1 MNTNR
6 TPLPSLS
13 EDFKNY
19 INSFDKEF
27 VEPLD
32 LYYQAH
38 SDVFH
43 PFQEKDKSGYS
54 KHFSSTADLYLNKM
68 LDNYS
73 SLEAKVKHRVW
84 NSLRTLF
91 DGSEVKVD
99 IGEKSSA
106 ASAIRRNGERRL
118 EGQESRQR
126 KNMGNRMDML
136 FFCDGCELGC
146 TEVAKNSVGV
156 NDDKYM
162 RDGLLKLPKAM
173 KNMLCTAAK
182 VCSSHLRD
190 FKMIGYVIMGKHL
203 NLRIYIKI
211 MFSNLVYSRVK
222 LRSTYA
228 RFSCWVC
235 QQDFS
240 H

>member
-190 FKMIGYVIMGKHL
+190 FKMIGYVIM
-203 NLRIYIKI
+203 
-211 MFSNLVYSRVK
+211 VYSRVK

-228 RFSCWVC
+228 RFSCW
-235 QQDFS
+235 
-240 H
+240 